1 MSLKDKY
8 DNGNIPSKALTA
20 IDTGQLLQDDAA
32 KAYTRMKVAAA
43 KDGVTINLS
52 GNDSGYRKC
61 GSEGDYSKRKCR
73 DGFTQWCAWEKY
85 KAGHGNLAA
94 NPTTSKGCKSNHG
107 WGKSIDVKGSKAQN
121 WIKKNGEQYGWW
133 WSGGTFSKIE
143 NWHFDYDLARDLF
156 KGKKKKTKTGKNN
169 SVAYAFLGVSVVA
182 IGVLFWYYTRPE

>member
-20 IDTGQLLQDDAA
+20 IDTGQLLQYDAA
-32 KAYTRMKVAAA
+32 KAYMRMKVAAA

-52 GNDSGYRKC
+52 GNDSGYRNC
-61 GSEGDYSKRKCR
+61 GAEGDYTKRKCS
-73 DGFTQWCAWEKY
+73 DGFTQWCAWEKF

-107 WGKSIDVKGSKAQN
+107 WGRAIDVKGSTAQN

-143 NWHFDYDLARDLF
+143 NWHFDYDSARDQF
-156 KGKKKKTKTGKNN
+156 KSKKKETKTGKDNN
-169 SVAYAFLGVSVVA
+169 LAYAFLGVSVVA